1 MREAAK
7 VHTFVG
13 SSNSSLEPPYIS
25 FMVLNLTFVIPSN
38 NNSSTWPPVL
48 MYAHFKNKNPLFIDF
63 LKIQQRTQ
71 NYESWNERCVCM
83 LFLPCIPYCLKMASI
98 FFYYIYIFFSL
109 LGCFLLELF
118 VCVCV
123 CARVCVC
130 CIWPGALHVR
140 KIANKIAS
148 RNRPIRTIEIFAR
161 WKKMNE
167 RE

>member
-7 VHTFVG
+7 VHAFVG
-13 SSNSSLEPPYIS
+13 SSNSSLVPPYIS

-98 FFYYIYIFFSL
+98 FLLYIYFFLIGL
-109 LGCFLLELF
+109 LSFRGVGFFFLLIF

-123 CARVCVC
+123 CVLCM
-130 CIWPGALHVR
+130 IWC
-140 KIANKIAS
+140 
-148 RNRPIRTIEIFAR
+148 FAC
-161 WKKMNE
+161 KENSK
-167 RE
+167 